1 MNTSQFTRM
10 KVSVVIITIH
20 VCNEQE
26 DSWAMEAQLQLNN
39 KRSLHGLHAA
49 DARNSPVFST

>member
-1 MNTSQFTRM
+1 M
-10 KVSVVIITIH
+10 KVSVVIITIY